1 MTYQAN
7 QTVQYRGEEFTVL
20 NQQSDNWVR
29 ITNRNNGEHGFVVH
43 KALLTLVATTE
54 QPKALK
60 ELSPSVE
67 QARHIVRLAFDY
79 KTLCFA
85 LRKSGYY
92 QNDLR
97 SWMAE
102 QNRRGIHFGLLKS
115 MTIAKVAK
123 IIRVATAH

>member
-7 QTVQYRGEEFTVL
+7 QTVQYRGEEYTVL
-20 NQQSDNWVR
+20 GQQSENWVR
-29 ITNRNNGEHGFVVH
+29 ITNRNAGEHGFVVH
-43 KALLTLVATTE
+43 RALLTAVETVE

-60 ELSPSVE
+60 ELNPSVE
-67 QARHIVRLAFDY
+67 EARHIVRLAFDY
-79 KTLCFA
+79 QSLCFA

-102 QNRRGIHFGLLKS
+102 QNRRQQHFGLLKS
-115 MTIAKVAK
+115 MTIAKLAK
-123 IIRVATAH
+123 IIRAARAH